1 MLSSTSS
8 SLSSSSLSYLLSSS
22 LIVVTTFGDT
32 VSSSYLIIAL
42 FRLICENMK
51 MTILWAQHRTPRMI
65 AKQFDRSM
73 WLSVF
78 KSHCFF
84 CWGVGYSNV
93 GVSLPLLNFLLIQ
106 PESIRSNFIH
116 SKTIVKSDC

>member
-1 MLSSTSS
+1 
-8 SLSSSSLSYLLSSS
+8 
-22 LIVVTTFGDT
+22 
-32 VSSSYLIIAL
+32 
-42 FRLICENMK
+42 

-93 GVSLPLLNFLLIQ
+93 GVSLPLLNFCLYSQNQLEVTLFIVRLLSRVTPRVTILSEGEMGV
-106 PESIRSNFIH
+106 PAISTPMMEESY
-116 SKTIVKSDC
+116 VDG